1 MAARNSVEATRDPT
15 TSAPK
20 SSVAATVVY
29 LSLESYS
36 VASAPWRLLRGSHY
50 MNSSLQSK
58 TSAVDAEAQG
68 GLHSR
73 LPTADDY
80 AGAVRRRN
88 GKFLGGAAVLAAV
101 VAAVFAGL
109 GNIFLP
115 LVVLAAFVLPILLWR
130 FPRIVLYFVLASVC
144 LFEMAQMTAPD
155 GRVYAD
161 SLTDRIPVFWNT
173 NTILQIYGHTDFK
186 AVPLNLLEVLLLIA
200 GLCALVRSAYTK
212 TADFRLGPLV
222 WPIGIYTGFVLLAW
236 VNGMAT
242 GGDFKISLQ
251 EIRSQLYFGLAYLLA
266 FNMIRDRKQ
275 AEAALWVMVLCIGL
289 KGILYTFR
297 RYVTLHGLPLPDQGI
312 GSHEEAFL
320 FDVFIAL
327 LLAFLVCGTFPKMR
341 NTMLVLLPFV
351 VLGSLACNR
360 RAATAAFIII
370 VPTLALA
377 AYQALPK
384 RRRLIALLSAASV
397 VLFAGYYQ
405 AFKNSNS
412 ILAQPARAINSQ
424 FTPDAR
430 DASSNAYRDAENA
443 DLMATIRSAPLGYG
457 YGKRM
462 LHAVPIADISAE
474 YEWWDIMTHNQVL
487 WVWMRVGTFGFLAFW
502 MMVSA
507 ILIYAARTVRSETV
521 NMEVKSLAVG
531 GMLIVGSLMIFGLL
545 DLQFSN
551 FRDMLLVGLWSGII
565 ASLPTLSAKEGSRQ

>member
-1 MAARNSVEATRDPT
+1 
-15 TSAPK
+15 
-20 SSVAATVVY
+20 
-29 LSLESYS
+29 
-36 VASAPWRLLRGSHY
+36 
-50 MNSSLQSK
+50 MNSLLQNKTPQNK
-58 TSAVDAEAQG
+58 TSAEDAEAQT
-68 GLHSR
+68 GLYSR

-80 AGAVRRRN
+80 ADAAQRRKV
-88 GKFLGGAAVLAAV
+88 KFLGGAAVLAAI

-144 LFEMAQMTAPD
+144 LFELAQMAGPD
-155 GRVYAD
+155 GGAYAD
-161 SLTDRIPVFWNT
+161 SLTDRIPVFWNI

-186 AVPLNLLEVLLLIA
+186 GIPLNLLEVLLLLS

-212 TADFRLGPLV
+212 TADFRLGPLL
-222 WPIGIYTGFVLLAW
+222 WPIGVYTAFVLAAW

-251 EIRSQLYFGLAYLLA
+251 EIRSQLYFGLTYLLA
-266 FNMIRDRKQ
+266 YNMIRDRKQ
-275 AEAALWVMVLCIGL
+275 LEAALWVVVLCIGL

-312 GSHEEAFL
+312 GSHEEAFF
-320 FDVFIAL
+320 FDVFIVL
-327 LLAFLVCGTFPKMR
+327 LLAFSVCGTFPKMR
-341 NTMLVLLPFV
+341 TVMLALLPFV

-360 RAATAAFIII
+360 RAATAAFVVILPVLI
-370 VPTLALA
+370 LA
-377 AYQALPK
+377 AYQALPR
-384 RRRLIALLSAASV
+384 RRRLIGLLSAAGV
-397 VLFAGYYQ
+397 FAFAGYYA

-424 FTPDAR
+424 FSPDPR

-507 ILIYAARTVRSETV
+507 ILINAARTVRTESAG
-521 NMEVKSLAVG
+521 MEVKSLAIG
-531 GMLIVGSLMIFGLL
+531 GMLIIGSLMIFGLL

-551 FRDMLLVGLWSGII
+551 FRDMLFAGLWTGII
-565 ASLPTLSAKEGSRQ
+565 AGLPTLTLQKGRQ

>member
-1 MAARNSVEATRDPT
+1 
-15 TSAPK
+15 
-20 SSVAATVVY
+20 
-29 LSLESYS
+29 
-36 VASAPWRLLRGSHY
+36 
-50 MNSSLQSK
+50 MNSLLQNQPPD
-58 TSAVDAEAQG
+58 TDNAEASQTR
-68 GLHSR
+68 SR

-80 AGAVRRRN
+80 ARAVRHRN
-88 GKFLGGAAVLAAV
+88 GKFLAGAAALAAV

-115 LVVLAAFVLPILLWR
+115 LVVLAAFLLPILLWR
-130 FPRIVLYFVLASVC
+130 FPKIVLYFVLASVC
-144 LFEMAQMTAPD
+144 LFELAEITGPD
-155 GRVYAD
+155 GGAYAD
-161 SLTDRIPVFWNT
+161 SLTDRIPIFWNI

-186 AVPLNLLEVLLLIA
+186 GFPFSLLEVLLLLA

-212 TADFRLGPLV
+212 TADFRPGPLL
-222 WPIGIYTGFVLLAW
+222 WPIGIYTAFVLAAW

-251 EIRSQLYFGLAYLLA
+251 EIRAQLYFGLAYLMA
-266 FNMIRDRKQ
+266 YNMIRDRKQ
-275 AEAALWVMVLCIGL
+275 MDAALWVIVLCIGL

-297 RYVTLHGLPLPDQGI
+297 RYVTLHNLPLPDQGI
-312 GSHEEAFL
+312 GSHEEAFF

-327 LLAFLVCGTFPKMR
+327 LLAFSVCGTFPKLR
-341 NTMLVLLPFV
+341 NVMLALLPFV

-360 RAATAAFIII
+360 RAATAAFIVILP
-370 VPTLALA
+370 VLVLA

-384 RRRLIALLSAASV
+384 KRRVISLLSAVGV
-397 VLFAGYYQ
+397 VAFAGYYA
-405 AFKNSNS
+405 AFRTSNS

-424 FTPDAR
+424 FMPDPR

-507 ILIYAARTVRSETV
+507 ILIHAARTVRGEKADMET
-521 NMEVKSLAVG
+521 KSLAIG
-531 GMLIVGSLMIFGLL
+531 GMLIIGSLMIFGLL

-551 FRDMLLVGLWSGII
+551 PRDMLFAGLWTGIL
-565 ASLPTLSAKEGSRQ
+565 AVLPTLPAGSGGKL

>member
-1 MAARNSVEATRDPT
+1 
-15 TSAPK
+15 
-20 SSVAATVVY
+20 
-29 LSLESYS
+29 
-36 VASAPWRLLRGSHY
+36 
-50 MNSSLQSK
+50 MNSLLQNK
-58 TSAVDAEAQG
+58 PLPDTAEGEAGQT
-68 GLHSR
+68 HSR

-80 AGAVRRRN
+80 ARAVQRRN
-88 GKFLGGAAVLAAV
+88 GQFLAGGAVLAV
-101 VAAVFAGL
+101 IVALVFAGL

-130 FPRIVLYFVLASVC
+130 FPRIVLYLVLASVC
-144 LFEMAQMTAPD
+144 LFELAQMTGAD
-155 GRVYAD
+155 GTVYAD
-161 SLTDRIPVFWNT
+161 SLTDRIPIFWNI

-186 AVPLNLLEVLLLIA
+186 AVPLNLLEVLLLLA

-212 TADFRLGPLV
+212 TADFRPGPLL
-222 WPIGIYTGFVLLAW
+222 WPIGIYTAFVLAAW

-266 FNMIRDRKQ
+266 YNMIRDRKQ
-275 AEAALWVMVLCIGL
+275 MDAALWTIVLCIGL
-289 KGILYTFR
+289 KGILYTLR
-297 RYVTLHGLPLPDQGI
+297 RYVTLHGQPLPDQGV
-312 GSHEEAFL
+312 GSHEEAFF
-320 FDVFIAL
+320 FDVFVAL
-327 LLAFLVCGTFPKMR
+327 LLAFSVCGTFPKMR
-341 NTMLVLLPFV
+341 NVMLFLLPFV

-360 RAATAAFIII
+360 RAATAAFVIILPI
-370 VPTLALA
+370 LILA
-377 AYQALPK
+377 AYQMLPK
-384 RRRLIALLSAASV
+384 RRRLIGLLSAAG
-397 VLFAGYYQ
+397 VLALAGYYA

-412 ILAQPARAINSQ
+412 ILAQPARAISSQ
-424 FTPDAR
+424 FSPDPR

-443 DLMATIRSAPLGYG
+443 DLMATIHSAPLGYG
-457 YGKRM
+457 YGKKM

-507 ILIYAARTVRSETV
+507 ILINAARTVRTESAG
-521 NMEVKSLAVG
+521 MEVKSLAAA

-551 FRDMLLVGLWSGII
+551 FRDMLFVGLWSGII
-565 ASLPTLSAKEGSRQ
+565 ATLPGLDAAARKTP